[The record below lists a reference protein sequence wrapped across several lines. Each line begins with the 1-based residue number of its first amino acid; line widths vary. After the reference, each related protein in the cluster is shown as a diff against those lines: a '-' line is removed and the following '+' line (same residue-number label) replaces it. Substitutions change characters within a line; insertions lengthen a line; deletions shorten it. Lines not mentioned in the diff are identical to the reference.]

1 MKAALLIG
9 GFGIALVMLAPA
21 VRALLGRQNARM
33 TDDEYFAAARRRA
46 IVYRLAKTAASGRSS
61 QPAGDE

>member
-1 MKAALLIG
+1 MKTALLVG

-21 VRALLGRQNARM
+21 ARALLARQNSRM

-46 IVYRLAKTAASGRSS
+46 IGYRLAKTAASERSV
-61 QPAGDE
+61 QAAGDE